1 MDFTLDNINWSFI
14 EEIEKDIQFSTLTD
28 DFQLDT
34 DILKGDLNLSTITE
48 SEMIDFEMP
57 DIEEMMVD
65 NFLNDAVST
74 EEFIVEEMNFG
85 DQKITITIP
94 ILEKITEEP
103 STTSAN
109 KNFIC
114 LLCNLNFPNR
124 FNLDRHFSSRKH
136 LKNENVIV
144 TSVEHIETTEEFFI
158 EETADELDVIS
169 DHLNCKDCHKKFI
182 NAYQLKKHHQS
193 VHRVFKCEK
202 CARGFKS
209 EKEFALHLER
219 HQKSD
224 NFQCSYCFK
233 CFTNNTNLRRHEK
246 VHLDSARKFECNFC
260 KKNFN
265 QKTNFVRH
273 LRVHKDE
280 IIVKN

>member
-14 EEIEKDIQFSTLTD
+14 EEIEKDIQFSSLTD

-34 DILKGDLNLSTITE
+34 DILKGDLNLSSK
-48 SEMIDFEMP
+48 SEMIDFEMA
-57 DIEEMMVD
+57 DNHIEEMMID
-65 NFLNDAVST
+65 KFLNDAVST

-94 ILEKITEEP
+94 ILERIIEEP
-103 STTSAN
+103 TAS
-109 KNFIC
+109 KNFPC
-114 LLCNLNFPNR
+114 LLCKLSFPNR

-136 LKNENVIV
+136 LKNENVFIS
-144 TSVEHIETTEEFFI
+144 TVEHIETAEEFII
-158 EETADELDVIS
+158 EETPDELDVIS
-169 DHLNCKDCHKKFI
+169 DNLCCKDCHKKFI

-193 VHRVFKCEK
+193 VHRVYKCEK
-202 CARGFKS
+202 CARGFKT
-209 EKEFALHLER
+209 EKEFTLHLER

-224 NFQCSYCFK
+224 NFQCSHCFK

-246 VHLDSARKFECNFC
+246 VHLESARKFECNFC

-265 QKTNFVRH
+265 QKTNLVRH
-273 LRVHKDE
+273 LKVHNDE
-280 IIVKN
+280 IIVQN